1 MCEIFAT
8 SQDYYDF
15 VFNTCRKCEKYRF
28 ANDCSTE
35 MRLEKSYW
43 KAGKFPTDK
52 IHRKGDDWICDD
64 YEPILKDSFKI
75 NEDMM
80 KQPVKGGW
88 VKNIFK
94 HK

>member
-1 MCEIFAT
+1 MKQNIEIFIDK
-8 SQDYYDF
+8 DYDEFNKDVCLNCSKWKTCIILDKLYCSRWNQGFDF
-15 VFNTCRKCEKYRF
+15 
-28 ANDCSTE
+28 
-35 MRLEKSYW
+35 
-43 KAGKFPTDK
+43 PIDK
-52 IHRKGDDWICDD
+52 IHRIDGDWICDD